1 MKKIR
6 LHEIDNERQIH
17 HKSSDLNRQ
26 ISDMITAHESIQ
38 KVNDKLSQANDQKSK
53 EDVKKQQEFEEEFI
67 ENTKLQEKKV
77 RIVVNLLKIQEQLL
91 EREQVVF
98 SKDETIKMARDEQI
112 NLENFQFM
120 LDQKIK
126 SLKANKS
133 KLNEEID
140 SKEKILRDMFNELI
154 KQSQAN
160 NSLNKDI
167 KDRLQKMQ
175 ILGEHMRKIDLN
187 IYYWSV
193 KIKDYHRK
201 IMSKINTTKKSN
213 EVKMLVNKLISDSNI
228 EQAKNPERVIDEKK
242 VLGIANASSDVGTSV
257 HKELIEQN
265 MWLIKKLNMID
276 QAADNIKRIREENID
291 TGLSQNKKLIEECNK
306 LNVDNDILH
315 KKHSHFAKIIESV
328 NKLKKEE
335 QQKTANLMKHNREN
349 GPTKMAGS
357 SMLPRLLQNQV
368 SEVSESRQSEARLS
382 KGKPAGPPS
391 GVSNNRGIISVSHTV
406 IKKRPGPALRR

>member
-1 MKKIR
+1 MVAAQ
-6 LHEIDNERQIH
+6 EN
-17 HKSSDLNRQ
+17 
-26 ISDMITAHESIQ
+26 IQ
-38 KVNDKLSQANDQKSK
+38 KINEKLSKANDEQSK
-53 EDVKKQQEFEEEFI
+53 QDVMRQQTFEEEFI
-67 ENTKLQEKKV
+67 ENTRLQEKKV

-167 KDRLQKMQ
+167 KDRRQKMQ
-175 ILGEHMRKIDLN
+175 ILEEHMRKIDLN
-187 IYYWSV
+187 IYYWAV

-201 IMSKINTTKKSN
+201 IMSKVNTTKKNS

-228 EQAKNPERVIDEKK
+228 EQAKNPERIIDEKK

-276 QAADNIKRIREENID
+276 QAAENIKRIREENID

-315 KKHSHFAKIIESV
+315 KKHAHFAKIIENV
-328 NKLKKEE
+328 NKLKREE
-335 QQKTANLMKHNREN
+335 QQKTANLLKQSREY
-349 GPTKMAGS
+349 GTSKVAAS
-357 SMLPRLLQNQV
+357 SLFPRILQNQANEQSV
-368 SEVSESRQSEARLS
+368 SRQSESRLP
-382 KGKPAGPPS
+382 KTKPAGPPS
-391 GVSNNRGIISVSHTV
+391 GTSNKHGIRSSSHTV
-406 IKKRPGPALRR
+406 IKKTPGLALRR

>member
-1 MKKIR
+1 
-6 LHEIDNERQIH
+6 
-17 HKSSDLNRQ
+17 
-26 ISDMITAHESIQ
+26 MITAHESIQ
-38 KVNDKLSQANDQKSK
+38 KINDKLSQANDQKSK
-53 EDVKKQQEFEEEFI
+53 EDVKKQQAFEEEFI

-228 EQAKNPERVIDEKK
+228 EQAKNPERIIDEKK

-335 QQKTANLMKHNREN
+335 QQKTANLMKLNREN

-382 KGKPAGPPS
+382 RGKPAGPPS
-391 GVSNNRGIISVSHTV
+391 GVSNNRGIRSVSHTV